1 MCLKIQT
8 PWPMPEET
16 GRIGKRILEEHD
28 PYRLIG
34 DRLFEK
40 WREEEFA
47 DLYSREG
54 KTGLLARDPGL
65 CEYLSVHGK
74 ISRSASSAS
83 AAYAPGLEVC
93 VAPATGGSRF

>member
-8 PWPMPEET
+8 PWPMPVET

-34 DRLFEK
+34 DQLFEK

-54 KTGLLARDPGL
+54 KPIDRQRKRYREACDWIGSML
-65 CEYLSVHGK
+65 CTCHWRTPDLISV
-74 ISRSASSAS
+74 
-83 AAYAPGLEVC
+83 
-93 VAPATGGSRF
+93 F